1 MKPFKSI
8 IYIFLI
14 LTCVLFIFGC
24 EHNEDTDGP
33 KMNIDV
39 LKNAE
44 GITYTV
50 RNGTEQFFF
59 TVGEGEVYEVK
70 MTFNNQSGIVN
81 AYIAR
86 DGVKENADYIGNDIP
101 SSNFTVTI
109 SKAGTYQIYYE
120 CKDYIGKYSY
130 SADKK

>member
-1 MKPFKSI
+1 MKLFKPI
-8 IYIFLI
+8 IFIFLM
-14 LTCVLFIFGC
+14 LTCVLLISGC
-24 EHNEDTDGP
+24 EQNEDTDRP
-33 KMNIDV
+33 KMNIDFI
-39 LKNAE
+39 KNTE
-44 GITYTV
+44 GIMSKV
-50 RNGTEQFFF
+50 SNGAEQYFF

-101 SSNFTVTI
+101 SSDFTVTI

-120 CKDYIGKYSY
+120 CKDYIGEYSY
-130 SADKK
+130 SANKK